1 MQPHQDTFDKILAQ
15 NTNSTRMKELKK
27 YAAEND
33 DKDAKNILS
42 SALKKISEQQSKKQ
56 TAPKEE

>member
-1 MQPHQDTFDKILAQ
+1 
-15 NTNSTRMKELKK
+15 MKELKK

-56 TAPKEE
+56 TAPKEEEKRTPQSS